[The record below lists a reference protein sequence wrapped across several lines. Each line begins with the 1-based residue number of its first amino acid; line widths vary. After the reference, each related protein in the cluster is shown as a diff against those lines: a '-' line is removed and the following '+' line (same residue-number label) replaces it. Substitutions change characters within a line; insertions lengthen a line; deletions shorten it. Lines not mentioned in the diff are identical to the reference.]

1 MYMYMYVYIYIYEY
15 AYEYIYE
22 YIYIVYGLRYEEED
36 ASVAVMQA
44 GHHYIDIR
52 APADEATLQ
61 ISLVAYF
68 KVVAAIGQCRVQG
81 VGLRVVGCGFRLRT
95 SKSWPQ
101 LHQWLAQSSPGCGC
115 AFGV

>member
-1 MYMYMYVYIYIYEY
+1 M
-15 AYEYIYE
+15 
-22 YIYIVYGLRYEEED
+22 
-36 ASVAVMQA
+36 AVMQA

-81 VGLRVVGCGFRLRT
+81 VGLRV
-95 SKSWPQ
+95 
-101 LHQWLAQSSPGCGC
+101 
-115 AFGV
+115 